1 MRKIAFAALLVV
13 VACRGEQA
21 RAPVVHNPRVIF
33 VGLDGAD
40 WQLLDRLVADGTMPN
55 LGALARDGARGPL
68 LTQHPPLSPL
78 VWTTMMTGV
87 PPLRHRIL
95 DFTRYNP
102 ATRQREPITS
112 DERAVPAIWN
122 MASSAGRRVDVV
134 GLWATYPPERVN
146 GTIVSD
152 REIVRQGGGSGAERI
167 RIETELRH
175 RTAMQLIEN
184 DHPDLAIVYFD
195 GTDAMGHL
203 LAPNVPRDYFARI
216 DAIVGDYRKLAEKTG
231 ATLVIA
237 SDHGFDWDGAPLP
250 APEPEPEPEPESIV
264 GNPEPEPK
272 VGKAGLGLGRGLG
285 NGGPADA
292 HRDEGI
298 YLQWP
303 RRANALPHSVIDICP
318 TLLDLLGMPRDVD
331 AYRRS
336 YHRAQTAAPT
346 PAASEQIAQL
356 RALGYIGGN
365 EPLSSASSSST
376 RTAGSWSNEGLILRG
391 EGRADDAIA
400 AFENALRVDPNH
412 AATKWN
418 LSRSL
423 LLRGKD
429 ALKRS
434 DCAAALKD
442 FARAAELAPSDALA
456 FASRG
461 TAQLCLGDERAA
473 KASFRRSLD
482 IDPNQPLH

>member
-1 MRKIAFAALLVV
+1 VSVCRHVLVALLVAA
-13 VACRGEQA
+13 ACA
-21 RAPVVHNPRVIF
+21 RPVEPTKPRVIF

-40 WQLLDRLVADGTMPN
+40 WQLLDKLMADGTMPN
-55 LGALARDGARGPL
+55 LAALARDGARGPL

-87 PPLRHRIL
+87 SPLRHRIL

-122 MASSAGRRVDVV
+122 MATASGRRVDVV

-152 REIVRQGGGSGAERI
+152 RQIVEKGGGTGVERI
-167 RIETELRH
+167 KIETELRH
-175 RTAMQLIEN
+175 TTMLQLIEK

-195 GTDAMGHL
+195 GTDALGHL
-203 LAPNVPRDYFARI
+203 LAPAVPRDYFARI
-216 DAIVGDYRKLAEKTG
+216 DAIVGDYRRLAEKTG
-231 ATLVIA
+231 ATLLIA
-237 SDHGFDWDGAPLP
+237 SDHGFDWSKP
-250 APEPEPEPEPESIV
+250 S
-264 GNPEPEPK
+264 
-272 VGKAGLGLGRGLG
+272 GKQ
-285 NGGPADA
+285 PADN
-292 HRDEGI
+292 HRDAGI
-298 YLQWP
+298 VLRYP
-303 RRANALPHSVIDICP
+303 KGPLPHSVVDICP
-318 TLLDLLGMPRDVD
+318 TLLELLGMPRDVD

-336 YHRAQTAAPT
+336 YRRAQTAAPT
-346 PAASEQIAQL
+346 PAAGEQIAKL
-356 RALGYIGGN
+356 KALGYIGGN
-365 EPLSSASSSST
+365 EPSTSNST
-376 RTAGSWSNEGLILRG
+376 RTAGSWSNEGLILRE
-391 EGRADDAIA
+391 EGHAGDAIA
-400 AFENALRVDPNH
+400 AFEQALKVDPNH

-429 ALKRS
+429 ALKRN
-434 DCAAALKD
+434 DCAAALHD
-442 FARAAELAPSDALA
+442 FAKATELAPDDALA

-461 TAQLCLGDERAA
+461 TAQLCLGYERAA
-473 KASFRRSLD
+473 QASFRRSLD

>member
-1 MRKIAFAALLVV
+1 VKRLLIVLMVAA
-13 VACRGEQA
+13 ACAKPAEPPR
-21 RAPVVHNPRVIF
+21 PRVIF

-40 WQLLDRLVADGTMPN
+40 WQLLDKLMAGGTMPN
-55 LGALARDGARGPL
+55 LAALARDGSRGLL

-87 PPLRHRIL
+87 SPLRHRIL

-122 MASSAGRRVDVV
+122 MASSTGRRVDVV

-152 REIVRQGGGSGAERI
+152 REIVEKGGGTGVERI
-167 RIETELRH
+167 KVETELRH
-175 RTAMQLIEN
+175 STMLKLIDN

-195 GTDAMGHL
+195 GTDALGHL
-203 LAPNVPRDYFARI
+203 LAPDVPRDYFARI
-216 DAIVGDYRKLAEKTG
+216 DAIVGDYRRIAEKTG
-231 ATLVIA
+231 ATLLIA
-237 SDHGFDWDGAPLP
+237 SDHGFDWTKP
-250 APEPEPEPEPESIV
+250 S
-264 GNPEPEPK
+264 
-272 VGKAGLGLGRGLG
+272 GKQ
-285 NGGPADA
+285 PADN

-298 YLQWP
+298 VLRYP
-303 RRANALPHSVIDICP
+303 RGPLPRSVFDICP
-318 TLLDLLGMPRDVD
+318 TLLELLGMPRDVD

-336 YHRAQTAAPT
+336 YRRAQTAAPGGN
-346 PAASEQIAQL
+346 EQIAKL
-356 RALGYIGGN
+356 KALGYIGGN
-365 EPLSSASSSST
+365 EPSTSSST
-376 RTAGSWSNEGLILRG
+376 RTAGSWSNEGLILR
-391 EGRADDAIA
+391 EDGRADDAIA
-400 AFENALRVDPNH
+400 AFEQALKVDPNH

-429 ALKRS
+429 SLKRK

-442 FARAAELAPSDALA
+442 FARATELAPDDALT
-456 FASRG
+456 FTSRG
-461 TAQLCLGDERAA
+461 AAQLCLGDERAA
-473 KASFRRSLD
+473 QASFRRSLD

>member
-1 MRKIAFAALLVV
+1 
-13 VACRGEQA
+13 
-21 RAPVVHNPRVIF
+21 PRVIF
-33 VGLDGAD
+33 IGLDGAD
-40 WQLLDRLVADGTMPN
+40 WQLLDRLAQDGTMPN
-55 LGALARDGARGPL
+55 LAALVRDGSRGPL

-87 PPLRHRIL
+87 SPLRHRIL

-102 ATRQREPITS
+102 VTRQREPITS

-122 MASSAGRRVDVV
+122 MVSSAGRRVDVV
-134 GLWATYPPERVN
+134 GLWATYPPEKVN

-152 REIVRQGGGSGAERI
+152 REIVQQGGGSGVERI

-175 RTAMQLIEN
+175 RLGVQLIER

-216 DAIVGDYRKLAEKTG
+216 DAILGDYRKLAEKTK
-231 ATLVIA
+231 ATLVVA
-237 SDHGFDWDGAPLP
+237 SDHGFDWSKP
-250 APEPEPEPEPESIV
+250 S
-264 GNPEPEPK
+264 
-272 VGKAGLGLGRGLG
+272 GKQ
-285 NGGPADA
+285 PADN

-298 YLQWP
+298 VLRYP
-303 RRANALPHSVIDICP
+303 RGPLPRSVAEICP
-318 TLLDLLGMPRDVD
+318 TLLELLGMPRDVD
-331 AYRRS
+331 DYRRS
-336 YHRAQTAAPT
+336 YHRPGRTLSAPT
-346 PAASEQIAQL
+346 GRGAQRAPGEISANEQIAKL
-356 RALGYIGGN
+356 KALGYIGGD
-365 EPLSSASSSST
+365 EPASSGTST
-376 RTAGSWSNEGLILRG
+376 RTAGSWSNEGLILR
-391 EGRADDAIA
+391 EQGRADDAIA

-429 ALKRS
+429 ALKRN
-434 DCAAALKD
+434 DCKAALED
-442 FARAAELAPSDALA
+442 FARAAELAPNDALA

-473 KASFRRSLD
+473 RASFRRSLD
-482 IDPNQPLH
+482 IDPNQPLR

>member
-1 MRKIAFAALLVV
+1 VKGWKRLSAALLIAA
-13 VACRGEQA
+13 ACA
-21 RAPVVHNPRVIF
+21 RPAPPRPRVIF

-40 WQLLDRLVADGTMPN
+40 WQLLDRLMADGTMPN

-87 PPLRHRIL
+87 SPLRHRVL

-122 MASSAGRRVDVV
+122 MTSSSGRRVDVV
-134 GLWATYPPERVN
+134 GLWATYPPESVN

-152 REIVRQGGGSGAERI
+152 REIVERAASGGQRAGVERI
-167 RIETELRH
+167 KVETELRH
-175 RTAMQLIEN
+175 ATMLQLIDK

-195 GTDAMGHL
+195 GTDALGHL
-203 LAPNVPRDYFARI
+203 LAPEVPRDYFARI

-231 ATLVIA
+231 AALVIA
-237 SDHGFDWDGAPLP
+237 SDHGFDWSKPSG
-250 APEPEPEPEPESIV
+250 EQ
-264 GNPEPEPK
+264 
-272 VGKAGLGLGRGLG
+272 
-285 NGGPADA
+285 PADN

-298 YLQWP
+298 VLRYPKGPLP
-303 RRANALPHSVIDICP
+303 RSVADICP
-318 TLLDLLGMPRDVD
+318 TLLELLGMPRDVD

-336 YHRAQTAAPT
+336 YRSAQTAA
-346 PAASEQIAQL
+346 AGGSEQLAKL
-356 RALGYIGGN
+356 KALGYLGGN
-365 EPLSSASSSST
+365 EPSSSTST
-376 RTAGSWSNEGLILRG
+376 RTAGSWSNEGLILRD

-400 AFENALRVDPNH
+400 AFAQALKVDPNH

-429 ALKRS
+429 ALKRN
-434 DCAAALKD
+434 DCAAALED
-442 FARAAELAPSDALA
+442 FARAAELAPDDALA

-473 KASFRRSLD
+473 QASFRRSLD

>member
-1 MRKIAFAALLVV
+1 VKRLLAALLVAA
-13 VACRGEQA
+13 ACA
-21 RAPVVHNPRVIF
+21 RPAEPARPRVIF

-40 WQLLDRLVADGTMPN
+40 WQLLDRLMADGTMPN
-55 LGALARDGARGPL
+55 LGQLARDGARGPL
-68 LTQHPPLSPL
+68 LTQRPPLSPL

-87 PPLRHRIL
+87 GPLRHRVL

-122 MASSAGRRVDVV
+122 MVSYAGRRVDVV
-134 GLWATYPPERVN
+134 GLWATYPPEKVN

-152 REIVRQGGGSGAERI
+152 REIVQQAGGSGVQRI
-167 RIETELRH
+167 ALETELRH
-175 RTAMQLIEN
+175 RTAMRLIHD

-203 LAPNVPRDYFARI
+203 LAPEVPRDYFARI
-216 DAIVGDYRKLAEKTG
+216 DAILGDYLELAKATQ

-237 SDHGFDWDGAPLP
+237 SDHGFDWDGAPLTRP
-250 APEPEPEPEPESIV
+250 SATLSPHGGER
-264 GNPEPEPK
+264 
-272 VGKAGLGLGRGLG
+272 GRQQRQ
-285 NGGPADA
+285 PADQ

-298 YLQWP
+298 VLLYP
-303 RRANALPHSVIDICP
+303 KGPLPHSVIDICP
-318 TLLDLLGMPRDVD
+318 TLLGLLGMPRDVD
-331 AYRRS
+331 GYRRS
-336 YHRAQTAAPT
+336 YRRAQAAAPA
-346 PAASEQIAQL
+346 PAANEQLAKLQ
-356 RALGYIGGN
+356 ALGYIGGS
-365 EPLSSASSSST
+365 EPSTSSTSSSST
-376 RTAGSWSNEGLILRG
+376 RTAGSWSNEGVILRG
-391 EGRADDAIA
+391 DGHAEEAIQ

-412 AATKWN
+412 AASKWN

-429 ALKRS
+429 ALKRN
-434 DCAAALKD
+434 DCKAALND
-442 FARAAELAPSDALA
+442 FARAAELTPDDALA

-473 KASFRRSLD
+473 QASFRRSLD

>member
-1 MRKIAFAALLVV
+1 MLWGCARVEPAAP
-13 VACRGEQA
+13 
-21 RAPVVHNPRVIF
+21 APKPRVIF

-40 WQLLDRLVADGTMPN
+40 WQLLDRLAADGTMPN
-55 LGALARDGARGPL
+55 LAALARDGARGPL

-87 PPLRHRIL
+87 SPLRHRIL

-102 ATRQREPITS
+102 VTRQREPITS

-122 MASSAGRRVDVV
+122 MVSSQGRRVDVV
-134 GLWATYPPERVN
+134 GLWATDPPEKVN
-146 GTIVSD
+146 GTIISD
-152 REIVRQGGGSGAERI
+152 REIVRRGGGSGAQRI
-167 RIETELRH
+167 LIETELRH
-175 RTAMQLIEN
+175 RLAMQLIEK

-203 LAPNVPRDYFARI
+203 LAPQVPRDYFARI
-216 DAIVGDYRKLAEKTG
+216 DAVLGDYRKLAETTK

-237 SDHGFDWDGAPLP
+237 SDHGFDWSKP
-250 APEPEPEPEPESIV
+250 AS
-264 GNPEPEPK
+264 K
-272 VGKAGLGLGRGLG
+272 QA
-285 NGGPADA
+285 ADA

-298 YLQWP
+298 VLRYPKGPLP
-303 RRANALPHSVIDICP
+303 RSVIDICP
-318 TLLDLLGMPRDVD
+318 ALLDLLGMPRDVD

-336 YHRAQTAAPT
+336 YHRAPATAPT
-346 PAASEQIAQL
+346 PAANEEIAKL
-356 RALGYIGGN
+356 KALGYIGGS
-365 EPLSSASSSST
+365 EPSSSSSST
-376 RTAGSWSNEGLILRG
+376 RTAGSWSNEGLILRD
-391 EGRADDAIA
+391 EGRAADAIA
-400 AFENALRVDPNH
+400 AFENALRVDPNNDS
-412 AATKWN
+412 AKWN

-429 ALKRS
+429 ALKRK
-434 DCAAALKD
+434 DCAAALTD
-442 FARAAELAPSDALA
+442 FARAAELAPNDALA

-473 KASFRRSLD
+473 HASFRRSLD

>member
-1 MRKIAFAALLVV
+1 MSWNGWKSLSAALLLAA
-13 VACRGEQA
+13 ACA
-21 RAPVVHNPRVIF
+21 RPIAPPKPAPRVIF

-40 WQLLDRLVADGTMPN
+40 WHLLDRLAADGTMPN
-55 LGALARDGARGPL
+55 LAALVRDGARGPL

-87 PPLRHRIL
+87 GPLRHRVL

-102 ATRQREPITS
+102 VTRQREPITS

-122 MASSAGRRVDVV
+122 MVSSRGRRVDVV
-134 GLWATYPPERVN
+134 GLWATDPPETVN

-152 REIVRQGGGSGAERI
+152 REIVREGSGSGVQRI
-167 RIETELRH
+167 KIETELRH
-175 RTAMQLIEN
+175 RTMLQLIDR

-216 DAIVGDYRKLAEKTG
+216 DAILGDYRRLAEKTN

-237 SDHGFDWDGAPLP
+237 SDHGFDWDEAPLTRP
-250 APEPEPEPEPESIV
+250 SATVAARGGE
-264 GNPEPEPK
+264 
-272 VGKAGLGLGRGLG
+272 RGL
-285 NGGPADA
+285 PRQAADW

-298 YLQWP
+298 YLEYP
-303 RRANALPHSVIDICP
+303 KRAHALPRSVADICP
-318 TLLDLLGMPRDVD
+318 LLLDLLGMPRDVD

-336 YHRAQTAAPT
+336 YHRAQAAAPT
-346 PAASEQIAQL
+346 PAGNEEIAKL
-356 RALGYIGGN
+356 KALGYIGGN
-365 EPLSSASSSST
+365 EPSSSSST
-376 RTAGSWSNEGLILRG
+376 RTAGSWSNEGLILRD
-391 EGRADDAIA
+391 EGRGAEAIS
-400 AFENALRVDPNH
+400 AFENALRVDPNNDS
-412 AATKWN
+412 AKWN

-429 ALKRS
+429 ALKRK
-434 DCAAALKD
+434 DCAAALTD
-442 FARAAELAPSDALA
+442 FARAAELAPNDALA

-473 KASFRRSLD
+473 DASFRRSLD

>member
-1 MRKIAFAALLVV
+1 MKAWRSLSAALLI
-13 VACRGEQA
+13 VAACA
-21 RAPVVHNPRVIF
+21 RPVAPPPRVIF

-40 WQLLDRLVADGTMPN
+40 WQLLDRLAADGTMPN
-55 LGALARDGARGPL
+55 LAALARDGSRGPL

-87 PPLRHRIL
+87 SPLRHRIL

-122 MASSAGRRVDVV
+122 MVSSAGRRVDVV
-134 GLWATYPPERVN
+134 GLWATYPPETVN

-152 REIVRQGGGSGAERI
+152 REIVEGGSGSGVERI
-167 RIETELRH
+167 KVETELRH
-175 RTAMQLIEN
+175 RRITELIEK
-184 DHPDLAIVYFD
+184 DHPDLAIVYYD

-203 LAPNVPRDYFARI
+203 LAPEVPRDYFARI
-216 DAIVGDYRKLAEKTG
+216 DAILGDYRRLAEKTN

-237 SDHGFDWDGAPLP
+237 SDHGFDWSKP
-250 APEPEPEPEPESIV
+250 S
-264 GNPEPEPK
+264 
-272 VGKAGLGLGRGLG
+272 GKQ
-285 NGGPADA
+285 PADN

-298 YLQWP
+298 VLRYPKGPLP
-303 RRANALPHSVIDICP
+303 RTVGEICP
-318 TLLDLLGMPRDVD
+318 TLLGLLGMDRNVD
-331 AYRRS
+331 DYRRS
-336 YHRAQTAAPT
+336 YRRAQTAAPT
-346 PAASEQIAQL
+346 PAANEQIAKL
-356 RALGYIGGN
+356 KALGYIGGN
-365 EPLSSASSSST
+365 EPSTSSST
-376 RTAGSWSNEGLILRG
+376 RTAGSWSNEGLILRDEGHG
-391 EGRADDAIA
+391 EEAIA
-400 AFENALRVDPNH
+400 AFENALQVDPNH

-429 ALKRS
+429 ALKRK

-442 FARAAELAPSDALA
+442 FARATELAPNDALA
-456 FASRG
+456 FTSRG
-461 TAQLCLGDERAA
+461 AAQLCLGDERAA
-473 KASFRRSLD
+473 QASFRRSLD

>member
-1 MRKIAFAALLVV
+1 MVAAGC
-13 VACRGEQA
+13 AKPAEPPR
-21 RAPVVHNPRVIF
+21 PRVIF

-40 WQLLDRLVADGTMPN
+40 WQLLDKLMAGGTMPN
-55 LGALARDGARGPL
+55 LAALARDGARGPL

-87 PPLRHRIL
+87 SPLRHRIL

-122 MASSAGRRVDVV
+122 MVSSTGRRVDVV
-134 GLWATYPPERVN
+134 GLWATYPPETVN

-152 REIVRQGGGSGAERI
+152 REIVEKGGGDGVERI
-167 RIETELRH
+167 KVETELRH
-175 RTAMQLIEN
+175 TTMRQLIDK
-184 DHPDLAIVYFD
+184 DHPDLAIVYLD
-195 GTDAMGHL
+195 GTDALGHL
-203 LAPNVPRDYFARI
+203 LAPDVPRDYFARI
-216 DAIVGDYRKLAEKTG
+216 DAIVGDYRRLAEKTG
-231 ATLVIA
+231 ATLLIA
-237 SDHGFDWDGAPLP
+237 SDHGFDWTKP
-250 APEPEPEPEPESIV
+250 S
-264 GNPEPEPK
+264 
-272 VGKAGLGLGRGLG
+272 GKQ
-285 NGGPADA
+285 PADN

-298 YLQWP
+298 VLRYP
-303 RRANALPHSVIDICP
+303 RGPLPRSVVEICP
-318 TLLDLLGMPRDVD
+318 TLLELLGMPRDVD

-336 YHRAQTAAPT
+336 YRRAQTAAPGGN
-346 PAASEQIAQL
+346 EQIAKL
-356 RALGYIGGN
+356 KALGYIGDN
-365 EPLSSASSSST
+365 EPSTSTST
-376 RTAGSWSNEGLILRG
+376 RTAGSWSNEGLILR
-391 EGRADDAIA
+391 EDGRAGEAIA
-400 AFENALRVDPNH
+400 AFEQALKVDPDH

-429 ALKRS
+429 ALKRN

-442 FARAAELAPSDALA
+442 FARATELAPNDALA

-461 TAQLCLGDERAA
+461 AAQLCLGDERAA
-473 KASFRRSLD
+473 QTSFRRSLD